1 MSNEHPAPPPVPQ
14 PDRPGPYGRYGPPGR
29 PGRYGPP
36 GPHGHPGQ
44 YGLPAAPG
52 QSPGPHGAP
61 GHPVHPA
68 HSAPHAQAPG
78 FPSYPAPG
86 AAQPY
91 PEAGVP
97 PHARAAGVPPYYDS
111 SRPTVMPG
119 TVRAA
124 QVVIFATTGLGV
136 LLTVLAGVTAGAEAA
151 GRFLGTY
158 LMTLVLFVLAFR
170 YPKAGN
176 GVRTASIVLASLQ
189 VLFALS
195 ATARGVP
202 LGVLPLG
209 SAVAVIVLLGQG
221 GAGDWFRRYRANGV
235 PPQHI

>member
-1 MSNEHPAPPPVPQ
+1 
-14 PDRPGPYGRYGPPGR
+14 
-29 PGRYGPP
+29 
-36 GPHGHPGQ
+36 
-44 YGLPAAPG
+44 
-52 QSPGPHGAP
+52 
-61 GHPVHPA
+61 
-68 HSAPHAQAPG
+68 
-78 FPSYPAPG
+78 
-86 AAQPY
+86 
-91 PEAGVP
+91 
-97 PHARAAGVPPYYDS
+97 
-111 SRPTVMPG
+111 MPG

-136 LLTVLAGVTAGAEAA
+136 LLTVLAGVAAGAEAA

-158 LMTLVLFVLAFR
+158 LMALVLFVLAFR

-189 VLFALS
+189 ILFALS

-235 PPQHI
+235 PPQHIRQTHHPRTLGTPAPAGVGFASGDRHTDRGRPRPGTGRAACRGGCRPCPIRTEGLTIT